1 MTSGPEDVPEE
12 ALSDVAFL
20 ARSVN
25 RVRVLGALSREAEPP
40 RELTERTDT
49 SRSTLRRIL
58 SELED
63 RGWAKR
69 RSDGNYVATPT
80 GKLVVEELTPF
91 VRTMETIR
99 RLDDVVTWLPLEEI
113 ALEQFSDATLIR
125 QSPNNPLAQ
134 ASFLTERLQGTSEFR
149 CLVRLAPPVAFE
161 TRMRDAVVDGRLA
174 TQHVITRDELNT
186 LRDHPERLP
195 RWREYV
201 NAGAN
206 VYVYDGDI
214 PCNVFVF
221 DETIVLG
228 KRGYPFVKSKRGA
241 VQNWAIEKI
250 GSYRKEADRL
260 HSDTFAANST
270 VAQEER

>member
-1 MTSGPEDVPEE
+1 MISGSEDVPEE

-25 RVRVLGALSREAEPP
+25 RIRVLGTLSREAYPP
-40 RELTERTDT
+40 RELTERTET

-69 RSDGNYVATPT
+69 NSDGDYGATVT
-80 GKLVVEELTPF
+80 GKLVVEELAPF

-113 ALEQFSDATLIR
+113 PLEHFSDATLIG
-125 QSPNNPLAQ
+125 QSPNNPLAP
-134 ASFLTERLQGTSEFR
+134 ASFLTERLQGASEFQ

-161 TRMRDAVVDGRLA
+161 IRMRDAVVDGRL
-174 TQHVITRDELNT
+174 TTEHVITRGELDT

-195 RWREYV
+195 RWREYI

-221 DETIVLG
+221 DETVVLG
-228 KRGYPFVKSKRGA
+228 KRGHPFVKSEREA
-241 VQNWAIEKI
+241 VRNWAIEKI
-250 GSYRKEADRL
+250 ESYREGADRL
-260 HSDTFAANST
+260 HPDTFVANST